1 MLGRKT
7 WLSGAAASRSST
19 SAAAPVLALLPIK
32 LQTLIKKFVD
42 SIEYIGGFQV
52 FFCRATRMGCLG
64 LVLAMLVISTAGAYL
79 LTQLLVLDWRDGAV
93 PRIGTGLPRAW
104 SAAGTSGGSQ
114 IVRLPSGAALHSLEG
129 PADPRMSFLLVH
141 DIAEH
146 GGAMAD
152 LGQALFKQ
160 CDHEGFSCAV
170 FAVDL
175 PGHGHCGDECG
186 QFTMQQMVETVQEA
200 SSWIRNR
207 TREGAVITVG
217 QGLGGEVA
225 LHAGA
230 GHEPITATIAN
241 GLWLPSELS
250 LRPQV
255 ALFRGWVGELFSV
268 VMGKQPVCAAAIINF
283 ERIFDSV
290 DCIGSGSS
298 SASCIWKHDASLYED
313 ALRDPHNQW
322 FFSVSSLRSLFT
334 YHPPFSASE
343 HNKPVLVMA
352 GGQDRSLPLS
362 HVRASFDRLAGK
374 KFLRYTMGAGHQVFR
389 QEREKAVK
397 LIIPWTNAVLDG
409 THNTILSEGPNLML

>member
-1 MLGRKT
+1 
-7 WLSGAAASRSST
+7 
-19 SAAAPVLALLPIK
+19 
-32 LQTLIKKFVD
+32 
-42 SIEYIGGFQV
+42 
-52 FFCRATRMGCLG
+52 
-64 LVLAMLVISTAGAYL
+64 
-79 LTQLLVLDWRDGAV
+79 
-93 PRIGTGLPRAW
+93 
-104 SAAGTSGGSQ
+104 
-114 IVRLPSGAALHSLEG
+114 
-129 PADPRMSFLLVH
+129 MSFLLVH

-255 ALFRGWVGELFSV
+255 L
-268 VMGKQPVCAAAIINF
+268 P
-283 ERIFDSV
+283 
-290 DCIGSGSS
+290 
-298 SASCIWKHDASLYED
+298 
-313 ALRDPHNQW
+313 
-322 FFSVSSLRSLFT
+322 
-334 YHPPFSASE
+334 
-343 HNKPVLVMA
+343 KP
-352 GGQDRSLPLS
+352 
-362 HVRASFDRLAGK
+362 
-374 KFLRYTMGAGHQVFR
+374 Y
-389 QEREKAVK
+389 
-397 LIIPWTNAVLDG
+397 
-409 THNTILSEGPNLML
+409 